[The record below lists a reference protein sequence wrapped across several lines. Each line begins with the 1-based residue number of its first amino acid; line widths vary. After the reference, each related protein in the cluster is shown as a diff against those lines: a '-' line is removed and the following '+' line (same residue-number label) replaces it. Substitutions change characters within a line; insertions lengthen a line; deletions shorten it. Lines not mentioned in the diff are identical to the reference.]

1 MTTTLQNLSTQP
13 YGTQREACLVGTF
26 DADGWLVDNPMP
38 RAVFAFQIDG
48 ALDPGRFTAALHRS
62 AALVDAWR
70 ARLRKT
76 ANGFVLI
83 GGVGEASEPVAVTM
97 TSVCDRPPEERPAAM
112 RAILEGVL
120 YSPWDLRR
128 EPQARVGVVE
138 IQPDVHVTLVA
149 VDHAACDGVS
159 LAAFLRRALALYAGL
174 PGDGGPSMMAFA
186 SRTLND
192 PARAAARQFWSAQMA
207 QPIGVPKFP
216 GGRVKP
222 WSERVGGEVVYAA
235 LDGAALAAFDH
246 ARRRIGAR
254 RASLFVAAMGF
265 VVELWA
271 ERPVPIVYARAG
283 RSYPGAERVEGP
295 LLEVV
300 STVAPTGRPPATI
313 SAWMRERSDAEG
325 HSPPLY
331 GQWLSDFGGV
341 EALRERRLI
350 VVNSLAPVM
359 IERVTIGG
367 ARLGPADISIL
378 SSLRVPAGHTGL
390 PSYNGL
396 HMFMRWTETAVN
408 AAIFHDRDVLPST
421 QPVIATLERLFLMM
435 ASEPDAAP
443 ASIADRLRRDWDQPP
458 D

>member
-1 MTTTLQNLSTQP
+1 MTNTLTNLSTQP

-48 ALDPGRFTAALHRS
+48 ALDPAKFTAALHR
-62 AALVDAWR
+62 AAMPIDAWR
-70 ARLRKT
+70 ARLRRT
-76 ANGFVLI
+76 AGGFVLLANA
-83 GGVGEASEPVAVTM
+83 GESSEPVSVTM
-97 TSVCDRPPEERPAAM
+97 TSVCGAPVDERPARM

-138 IQPDVHVTLVA
+138 IEPDVHVALVA
-149 VDHAACDGVS
+149 VDAAACDGVS
-159 LAAFLRRALALYAGL
+159 LTSFLRRALALYAGL
-174 PGDGGPSMMAFA
+174 PTDSPPSMMAFA
-186 SRTLND
+186 SRTFSD
-192 PARAAARQFWSAQMA
+192 PARGASRQFWSQAMA
-207 QPIGVPKFP
+207 QPMGVPQFP
-216 GGRVKP
+216 GGRTKP
-222 WSERVGGEVVYAA
+222 WSERQGGSVVYAS

-246 ARRRIGAR
+246 ARRRIGGR
-254 RASLFVAAMGF
+254 RASLFVAAMSF

-283 RSYPGAERVEGP
+283 RGQPGAERVEGP
-295 LLEVV
+295 LLEVAA
-300 STVAPTGRPPATI
+300 TVAPNGRPAPTLAT
-313 SAWMRERSDAEG
+313 WMRERSTGVTD
-325 HSPPLY
+325 SPPLY

-378 SSLRVPAGHTGL
+378 SSLRTPAGHTGL

-408 AAIFHDRDVLPST
+408 AAIFHDREILPDT
-421 QPVIATLERLFLMM
+421 QPVIATLERLFFAL
-435 ASEPDAAP
+435 AEEPDAAP
-443 ASIADRLRRDWDQPP
+443 AAIADRLRRDWAA
-458 D
+458 